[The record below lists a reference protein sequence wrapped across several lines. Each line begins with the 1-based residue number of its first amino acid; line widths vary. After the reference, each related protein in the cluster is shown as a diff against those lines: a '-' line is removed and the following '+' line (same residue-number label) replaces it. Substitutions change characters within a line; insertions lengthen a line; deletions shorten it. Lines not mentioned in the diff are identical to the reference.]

1 LSHLLSHAAAG
12 GRLKSPIIM
21 ETVYLETTFVS
32 YLAAL
37 PARDLV
43 IAAHQQVT
51 RDWWQRRRDQFRL
64 VISQVVLDE
73 ISAGDESE
81 GRKRL
86 ELVKPLVVLAASPDA
101 EALTAAIV
109 ETRVLPQKAVRDA
122 AHIAVA
128 TVHGIQY
135 LLTWNCRHLAN
146 AQISRR
152 VARTCS
158 ERGFLMPT
166 ICTPEELFGETDDE

>member
-1 LSHLLSHAAAG
+1 
-12 GRLKSPIIM
+12 M

-32 YLAAL
+32 YLVAL

-51 RDWWQRRRDQFRL
+51 RDWWQRRRTHFRL
-64 VISQVVLDE
+64 VVSQIVLDE

-81 GRKRL
+81 VRKRL
-86 ELVKPLVVLAASPDA
+86 ELVMPLDVLAASADA

-109 ETRVLPQKAVRDA
+109 EAGVLPEKAVRDA
-122 AHIAVA
+122 AHIALA

-152 VARTCS
+152 VARICN
-158 ERGFLMPT
+158 EHGFVMPT
-166 ICTPEELFGETDDE
+166 ICTPEELFEEIDDE

>member
-1 LSHLLSHAAAG
+1 
-12 GRLKSPIIM
+12 M

-32 YLAAL
+32 YLVAL

-51 RDWWQRRRDQFRL
+51 RDWWQRRRTHFRL
-64 VISQVVLDE
+64 VVSQVVLDE

-81 GRKRL
+81 VRKRL
-86 ELVKPLVVLAASPDA
+86 ELVMPLDVLAASADA
-101 EALTAAIV
+101 EALTAAII
-109 ETRVLPQKAVRDA
+109 EAGVLPEKAVRDA
-122 AHIAVA
+122 AHIALA

-152 VARTCS
+152 VARICN
-158 ERGFLMPT
+158 EHGFVMPT
-166 ICTPEELFGETDDE
+166 ICTPEELFEEIDDE

>member
-1 LSHLLSHAAAG
+1 
-12 GRLKSPIIM
+12 M

-32 YLAAL
+32 YLVAL

-51 RDWWQRRRDQFRL
+51 RDWWQRRRTHFRL
-64 VISQVVLDE
+64 VVSQIVLDE

-81 GRKRL
+81 VRKRL
-86 ELVKPLVVLAASPDA
+86 ELVMPLDVLAASADA
-101 EALTAAIV
+101 EALTAAII
-109 ETRVLPQKAVRDA
+109 EAGVLPEKAVRDA
-122 AHIAVA
+122 AHIALA

-152 VARTCS
+152 VARICN
-158 ERGFLMPT
+158 EHGFVMPT
-166 ICTPEELFGETDDE
+166 ICTPEELFEEIDDE

>member
-1 LSHLLSHAAAG
+1 
-12 GRLKSPIIM
+12 M

-32 YLAAL
+32 YLVAL

-43 IAAHQQVT
+43 IAAHQQIT
-51 RDWWQRRRDQFRL
+51 RDWWQRCRGQFRL

-81 GRKRL
+81 VRKRL
-86 ELVKPLVVLAASPDA
+86 ELVEPLDVLAASPDA
-101 EALTAAIV
+101 EALTAAILG
-109 ETRVLPQKAVRDA
+109 TGALPEKAVRDA
-122 AHIAVA
+122 AHIALA

-152 VARTCS
+152 IARICS
-158 ERGFLMPT
+158 ERGLLMPT

>member
-1 LSHLLSHAAAG
+1 
-12 GRLKSPIIM
+12 M
-21 ETVYLETTFVS
+21 ETAYLETTFVS
-32 YLAAL
+32 YLVAL

-43 IAAHQQVT
+43 IAAHQQIT
-51 RDWWQRRRDQFRL
+51 RDWWSRRRNDFRL

-73 ISAGDESE
+73 ISTGDESE
-81 GRKRL
+81 VRKRL
-86 ELVKPLVVLAASPDA
+86 ELVRSIEVLGASTDA
-101 EALTAAIV
+101 EVLTAAIV
-109 ETRVLPQKAVRDA
+109 ESGVFPKKAVRDA

-128 TVHGIQY
+128 TAHGVEY

-152 VARTCS
+152 VGRICIQ
-158 ERGFLMPT
+158 RGFVMPT

>member
-1 LSHLLSHAAAG
+1 
-12 GRLKSPIIM
+12 M

-32 YLAAL
+32 HLVAL

-51 RDWWQRRRDQFRL
+51 RDWWQRRRPQFRL

-73 ISAGDESE
+73 IAAGDKSE
-81 GRKRL
+81 AQKRL
-86 ELVKPLVVLAASPDA
+86 ELVKPLAVLSSSPDA
-101 EALTAAIV
+101 EALTASILQAGA
-109 ETRVLPQKAVRDA
+109 LPAKAVRDA
-122 AHIAVA
+122 AHIALA
-128 TVHGIQY
+128 TVHGVGY

-152 VARTCS
+152 VSRICS
-158 ERGFLMPT
+158 ERGFIMPT
-166 ICTPEELFGETDDE
+166 ICTPEELLEEIDNE

>member
-1 LSHLLSHAAAG
+1 MEAA
-12 GRLKSPIIM
+12 
-21 ETVYLETTFVS
+21 YLETTFIS
-32 YLAAL
+32 YLVAL

-43 IAAHQQVT
+43 IAAHQQTT
-51 RDWWQRRRDQFRL
+51 RDWWDFRRSNFRL
-64 VISQVVLDE
+64 LISQVVLDE

-81 GRKRL
+81 VRKRL
-86 ELVKPLVVLAASPDA
+86 ELVRSLEVLSASPDA

-109 ETRVLPQKAVRDA
+109 GTGVFPEKAVRDA

-128 TVHGIQY
+128 TVHGVEY

-152 VARTCS
+152 LGRICS
-158 ERGFLMPT
+158 EYGFVMPT

>member
-1 LSHLLSHAAAG
+1 
-12 GRLKSPIIM
+12 M
-21 ETVYLETTFVS
+21 ETVYLEPTFVS
-32 YLAAL
+32 YLVAL

-51 RDWWQRRRDQFRL
+51 RDWWHRRRTQFRL

-73 ISAGDESE
+73 VSAGDESE
-81 GRKRL
+81 VRKRL
-86 ELVKPLVVLAASPDA
+86 ELVKPLDVLSASPDA

-109 ETRVLPQKAVRDA
+109 ESRVLPKNAVRDA
-122 AHIAVA
+122 AHIALA

-152 VARTCS
+152 VARICS
-158 ERGFLMPT
+158 EYGFVIPA
-166 ICTPEELFGETDDE
+166 ICTPEELMGETGDE

>member
-1 LSHLLSHAAAG
+1 
-12 GRLKSPIIM
+12 M

-32 YLAAL
+32 YLVAL

-51 RDWWQRRRDQFRL
+51 RDWWQRRRTQFRL

-81 GRKRL
+81 VRKRL
-86 ELVKPLVVLAASPDA
+86 ELVKPLPVLASSADA
-101 EALTAAIV
+101 EALTAAII
-109 ETRVLPQKAVRDA
+109 EAGVLPEKAVRDA
-122 AHIAVA
+122 AHIALA
-128 TVHGIQY
+128 TVHGVQY

-152 VARTCS
+152 VSRICS
-158 ERGFLMPT
+158 EHGFVMPA
-166 ICTPEELFGETDDE
+166 ICTPEELFEETDDE

>member
-1 LSHLLSHAAAG
+1 
-12 GRLKSPIIM
+12 M
-21 ETVYLETTFVS
+21 ESVYLETTFVS
-32 YLAAL
+32 YLVAL

-43 IAAHQQVT
+43 VAAHQQIT
-51 RDWWQRRRDQFRL
+51 RDWWNRRRSDFRL
-64 VISQVVLDE
+64 VMSQVVLDE

-81 GRKRL
+81 VRKRL
-86 ELVKPLVVLAASPDA
+86 ELVRSIEVLGASPDA
-101 EALTAAIV
+101 ETLTAAIV
-109 ETRVLPQKAVRDA
+109 EAGVFPEKAVRDA

-128 TVHGIQY
+128 TVHGVEY

-152 VARTCS
+152 VARICS
-158 ERGFLMPT
+158 EHGFVMPT

>member
-1 LSHLLSHAAAG
+1 
-12 GRLKSPIIM
+12 M

-32 YLAAL
+32 YLVAL

-51 RDWWQRRRDQFRL
+51 RDWWQRRRTQFRL

-81 GRKRL
+81 VRKRL
-86 ELVKPLVVLAASPDA
+86 ELVKPLPVLASSADA
-101 EALTAAIV
+101 EALTAAII
-109 ETRVLPQKAVRDA
+109 EAGVLPEKAVRDA
-122 AHIAVA
+122 AHIALA
-128 TVHGIQY
+128 TVHGVQY

-152 VARTCS
+152 VSRNLQRAWLRHAGDLHS
-158 ERGFLMPT
+158 
-166 ICTPEELFGETDDE
+166 

>member
-1 LSHLLSHAAAG
+1 
-12 GRLKSPIIM
+12 M

-32 YLAAL
+32 YLVAL

-51 RDWWQRRRDQFRL
+51 RDWWQRRRTQFRL

-81 GRKRL
+81 VRKRL
-86 ELVKPLVVLAASPDA
+86 ELVKPLAVLASSADA

-109 ETRVLPQKAVRDA
+109 ETGVLPERAVRDT
-122 AHIAVA
+122 AHIALA
-128 TVHGIQY
+128 TVHGVQY
-135 LLTWNCRHLAN
+135 MLTWNCKHLAN
-146 AQISRR
+146 AQTSRR
-152 VARTCS
+152 VSRICGQH
-158 ERGFLMPT
+158 GFVMPT
-166 ICTPEELFGETDDE
+166 ICTPEELFEETDDE